1 MKNKHILICAVSI
14 ICSLLLAFSTILAV
28 ADDSVPD
35 GYSSWDEYFNSL
47 IFGETEEEIT
57 VPSYDAMEKVAEN
70 KNFSLLYHADGYD
83 FYIKSKQSDKVWSSA
98 IHPDYMDLS
107 QKTADAYSS
116 LLDVSVVNENGEIRT
131 LSLTDVNSS
140 DFSVTKNSV
149 DNGLVLSVSLTAD
162 AISFDIEITLKDDGV
177 NVVVPND
184 SLKEEGTSK
193 LLSLHMLPTFGATA
207 VGEKGYVF
215 YPDGSGA
222 LIPIRAYAAA
232 ISQSYTYPF
241 YGMSTP
247 DFSEYESKKEQNIK
261 NLMLPI
267 FGVKQGSGGFLA
279 AITSGDTNASL
290 NMSVSDCHKQWFQ
303 FDYRMYTSAEF
314 NYTGT
319 AFGGGTVSKL
329 LPELIE
335 GDRSMRIF
343 LLEGEKSTYSDMA
356 CVYRDFLE
364 AEGKIT
370 RLESQKEIP
379 LSLEFFMAA
388 TSSGMLGD
396 TLQVMTTYEQ
406 TKDMLSDLKSEGVN
420 SMEALLVG
428 WSSGG
433 YEQKPTAAGFESGLG
448 GTGGYKALYSYAE
461 KEGIN
466 INLAADYLIGD
477 SSKGSFNKKKDVLR
491 NLLGA
496 AMTDKDETLFFMNPS
511 LTLKKSIEKVSG
523 KKNISLCLDSVGELL
538 LPSLYEKQPV
548 SRTENANAYKAVL
561 EKLSKTQEKVSVT
574 GGNYY
579 VLPYATRLYDI
590 ADTDSAYYQ
599 NEQTVPFYQMVMH
612 GYVEYSSIAGNLSE
626 NLQLQKLK
634 WVETG
639 SLPHFVLTEKS
650 PAELKNTGYN
660 EMFSSEYTLWK
671 DKMTAVYEE
680 FNSKLSDVYNS
691 VMTGHAIIKTD
702 LVRVSYEN
710 GSRVYINYGEKAQS
724 ADGVTVPAMDYIVT
738 GGK

>member
-1 MKNKHILICAVSI
+1 MKSKRILICAVSI

-28 ADDSVPD
+28 ADEGVPD
-35 GYSSWDEYFNSL
+35 GFSTWDEYFNSL
-47 IFGETEEEIT
+47 IYSETEKEIT
-57 VPSYDAMEKVAEN
+57 VPPYEEMEKIAEN
-70 KNFSLLYHADGYD
+70 NAFSLLYHADGYD

-107 QKTADAYSS
+107 KKTADTYSS
-116 LLDVSVVNENGEIRT
+116 ILELTVVDESGAIRT

-140 DFSVTKNSV
+140 DFSVTKS
-149 DNGLVLSVSLTAD
+149 DRENGLVLSVSLTAD
-162 AISFDIEITLKDDGV
+162 LISFNVEITLEKDGV
-177 NVVVPND
+177 SVTVPAD
-184 SLKEEGTSK
+184 SLKEDGTSK
-193 LLSLHMLPTFGATA
+193 LLSIHMLPSFGATK

-222 LIPIRAYAAA
+222 LVPIRAYAATTP
-232 ISQSYTYPF
+232 QSYSYPL

-247 DFSEYESKKEQNIK
+247 DFTEYESKKEQNIQ
-261 NLMLPI
+261 NLMLPV
-267 FGVKQGSGGFLA
+267 FGVKQGTGGFLA
-279 AITSGDTNASL
+279 AITAGDTNANF

-329 LPELIE
+329 LPKLIE
-335 GDRSMRIF
+335 GDRGVRFF

-356 CVYRDFLE
+356 RAYRKFLE
-364 AEGKIT
+364 DEEKIT
-370 RLESQKEIP
+370 RLEEKKEIP

-406 TKDMLSDLKSEGVN
+406 TKDMLSDLKSEGVK
-420 SMEALLVG
+420 SMDALLVG

-433 YEQKPTAAGFESGLG
+433 YEQKPTTAGFESSLG
-448 GTGGYKALYSYAE
+448 GVSGYKKLYSYAE
-461 KEGIN
+461 DEAIN

-496 AMTDKDETLFFMNPS
+496 AMTDKDETKFFMNPS
-511 LTLKKSIEKVSG
+511 LTIKESVEKLSS
-523 KKNISLCLDSVGELL
+523 KKNINLCLDGVGELV
-538 LPSLYEKQPV
+538 LPSLYEKAPV
-548 SRTENANAYKAVL
+548 SRTETANAYKSVL
-561 EKLSKTQEKVSVT
+561 EKLSKSQKTVSVT

-579 VLPYATRLYDI
+579 VLPYANRLYDV

-612 GYVEYSSIAGNLSE
+612 GYVEYSSVAGNLSE

-639 SLPHFVLTEKS
+639 SLPHFVLTNES
-650 PAELKNTGYN
+650 PSKLKNTGYN
-660 EMFSSEYTLWK
+660 EMFSSEYNLWK
-671 DKMTAVYEE
+671 DKMTAVYKE
-680 FNSKLSDVYNS
+680 FNSKLSAVYNS
-691 VMTGHAIIKTD
+691 VMTDHSMLKAD
-702 LVRVSYEN
+702 LVRVTYED

-724 ADGVTVPAMDYIVT
+724 ADGVTVPAMDYIVI